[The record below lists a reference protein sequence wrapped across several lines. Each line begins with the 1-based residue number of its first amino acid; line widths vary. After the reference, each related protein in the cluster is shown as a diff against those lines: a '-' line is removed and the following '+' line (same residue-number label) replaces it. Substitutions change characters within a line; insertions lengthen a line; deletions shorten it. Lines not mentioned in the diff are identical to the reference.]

1 MCLKKG
7 KKKNI
12 VFRKVINASNCQQ
25 EVLFFLVFRSYHFTS
40 PPRIVAQIETTIIF
54 TVKLESRPFSCCV
67 FNISM
72 LTLASRRP
80 LQHKVV
86 TFPHVERNRRMKL
99 FLTPQMELNI
109 TLFFG
114 GFFFFA
120 SS

>member
-1 MCLKKG
+1 M
-7 KKKNI
+7 
-12 VFRKVINASNCQQ
+12 
-25 EVLFFLVFRSYHFTS
+25 VFRSYHFTS
-40 PPRIVAQIETTIIF
+40 PPRIVAQIQTTIIF

-72 LTLASRRP
+72 LTFASRRP

-109 TLFFG
+109 TLFFLL
-114 GFFFFA
+114 FFFLPLHDVLGENKEL
-120 SS
+120 